1 MVPVA
6 GGNAQKGLILGFDLG
21 NSKSVVARSTAGAQV
36 GKADLV
42 INEMSNRAT
51 PTLVS
56 FHGSER
62 SVGEKAQGQL
72 GVNPQNTINNL
83 MLLLGKTMEEM
94 EAAPDEHM
102 RYSLTADENG
112 FAVAEVT
119 YKGAGLKLLPEQ
131 MIAMLLAQLVK
142 HAQAGQ
148 LEVPVAHAA
157 LCVPPAYSSQQVARL
172 YAAGKIAGLASMSVI
187 PSSDAAISCYN
198 VQHPLPEGADSKN
211 IMLLDIGHAFTCCTI
226 YSVAAGA
233 PPTKLA
239 CASTCNNAGYQ
250 LDSAISAEFQ
260 AQCEGNGVTV
270 SPKSRQGYRLFVEC
284 EKVKRTL
291 STVPDAFTVLECV
304 GDDDRDLKLTLSR
317 SKFEDISSNQQ
328 ASLSAMLTDVLSQ
341 AGLSTG
347 DIAAVE
353 LAGGTS
359 RVPWVKKTVAT
370 LFGSESIL
378 STMLDS
384 SSCFALGAAFIV
396 EAAELESTLS
406 EGFKDPA
413 AVEKLRAGIIRVPA
427 LQSCCLAAEA
437 SASWPDEA
445 LAAAVALEGAMQQQ
459 DAEEAAKADA
469 RNALESFILSTRS
482 SVSEGKHGGALR
494 EETVG
499 PMLEEAEDWMY
510 GDGEDAELAVYQS
523 YLKQLDEKVRAAC
536 PAWYEAEE
544 AEKQRKEAEM
554 KAEAEAAKAE
564 AEGQEKEDHDFRK
577 LAKPERMRLVNL
589 NKSEANEL
597 YKGGNVTPA
606 IQRWAKALQHTGK
619 FFDLTDDD
627 KKEVDALKLSL
638 HLNLSMGYL
647 KLAEEETAKVSKDAA
662 EQLLRKVQEHCT
674 DAIKLDAGCV
684 KALFRRASAMEK
696 LGYLDE
702 AHKDSQAALDLEPDD
717 KMIIK
722 LCERVKTARAK
733 RLEKEKQF
741 AKKMF
746 G

>member
-427 LQSCCLAAEA
+427 LASCCLAAEA

-445 LAAAVALEGAMQQQ
+445 LAAAVALEGAMQEQ

-510 GDGEDAELAVYQS
+510 GDGEDAELAVYQT